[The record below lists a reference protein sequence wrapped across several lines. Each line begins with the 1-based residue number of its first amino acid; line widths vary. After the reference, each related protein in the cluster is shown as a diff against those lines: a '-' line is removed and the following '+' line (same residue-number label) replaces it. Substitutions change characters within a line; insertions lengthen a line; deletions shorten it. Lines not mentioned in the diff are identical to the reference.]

1 MTVNWGVPP
10 LRTPS
15 GDCFPC
21 LLDFRSYFPMGRRPN
36 QRPGLIKS
44 LGDLNPL
51 SQGFAA
57 LGRIILC
64 PVFGLRTAKSTAS
77 NFREDHRSTG
87 NFSGDCLWFWPQAS
101 QELRLSGLLDIWQA
115 LSFLARDSG
124 NPTSTRAGSL
134 HFGDGVGWIYGGGDI
149 IPSLEQ
155 GVHFRPWNFKV
166 DSHFRNFSAETN
178 FVSNR
183 RLFFCW
189 PQPPVEVETGG
200 G

>member
-1 MTVNWGVPP
+1 MPLGLQKLFPDGKAAQSKTRTDQEFWGLEPLEPGVCGSRACNW
-10 LRTPS
+10 S
-15 GDCFPC
+15 
-21 LLDFRSYFPMGRRPN
+21 
-36 QRPGLIKS
+36 
-44 LGDLNPL
+44 
-51 SQGFAA
+51 
-57 LGRIILC
+57 IILC

-77 NFREDHRSTG
+77 NFREDHCSTG

-155 GVHFRPWNFKV
+155 GVHFRP
-166 DSHFRNFSAETN
+166 
-178 FVSNR
+178 
-183 RLFFCW
+183 
-189 PQPPVEVETGG
+189 
-200 G
+200 